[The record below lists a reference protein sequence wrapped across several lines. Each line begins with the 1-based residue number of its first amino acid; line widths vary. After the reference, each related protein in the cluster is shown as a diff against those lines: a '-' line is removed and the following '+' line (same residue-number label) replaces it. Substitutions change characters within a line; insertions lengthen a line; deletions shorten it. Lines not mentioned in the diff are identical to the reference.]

1 MKTWFRF
8 GLLHFSVIDP
18 LVEHHLSETGMR
30 GRLRQCRIGAG
41 GASDAAAPR
50 SHTWLQREATK
61 TTLSTHTDRA
71 QSRSCARTHQVR
83 SKNKYSFLDE
93 EVSTSG
99 EKSKKKWS
107 CGQVNPSTGALGEGR
122 SSDTDRRT
130 TFRRAPVLRS
140 CPPPSA
146 VTSARRSFLRDGK
159 TYVTLL

>member
-1 MKTWFRF
+1 MRTWFRF

-50 SHTWLQREATK
+50 SHTWLQRQATK
-61 TTLSTHTDRA
+61 TTLSTQIAHNPDPAHEHTKSARRTNIPSSTKK
-71 QSRSCARTHQVR
+71 SRQAA
-83 SKNKYSFLDE
+83 KNR
-93 EVSTSG
+93 
-99 EKSKKKWS
+99 KKKWS

-122 SSDTDRRT
+122 SSNTDRRT

-146 VTSARRSFLRDGK
+146 VTSARQSFLRDGK
-159 TYVTLL
+159 TDVTLL